1 MIKLIFSDMDGT
13 LLNERGELPPDFDE
27 VMQALQRK
35 NVLFAPASG
44 RQYYT
49 LLHQFSAYKDAF
61 VFLAEN
67 GTYAAYRGEELF
79 ASALP
84 PAVVTEMLAIAEQ
97 IPETHTVLCGKQSA
111 YIKPGAT
118 LFEKEVEK
126 YYVRCQVVDDFAAVR
141 DDILKIAVCD
151 LSASGAEDNTY
162 RHFSAF
168 KDRLQITVSSHLWM
182 DIMNPG
188 VNKGTAAQYVQKMLG
203 ILPEECMAFGDYLN
217 DIELLRAAHHSY
229 AMENAHPRLRETA
242 RFGAKSNRENGVMQA
257 IRTAVLNAE

>member
-13 LLNERGELPPDFDE
+13 LLDERGELPPDFDE

-49 LLHQFSAYKDAF
+49 LLHQFEAYKDAF
-61 VFLAEN
+61 VFIAEN
-67 GTYAAYRGEELF
+67 GTYAVHRSEELF

-84 PAVVTEMLAIAEQ
+84 SAVVAEMLSIAER

-111 YIKPGAT
+111 YIKPGAA

-126 YYVRCQVVDDFAAVR
+126 YYVRCQIVEDFAAVR

-151 LSASGAEDNTY
+151 LSEGGAENN
-162 RHFSAF
+162 AF
-168 KDRLQITVSSHLWM
+168 RRFAAFRDRFQIAVSSHLWM

-188 VNKGTAAQYVQKMLG
+188 VNKGTAAQYVQKLLG
-203 ILPEECMAFGDYLN
+203 ISPEECMAFGDYLN
-217 DIELLRAAHHSY
+217 DTELLRAAHYSY
-229 AMENAHPRLRETA
+229 AMENAHPRIRETA
-242 RFGAKSNRENGVMQA
+242 RFLAKSNRENGVMQA
-257 IRTAVLNAE
+257 IRTVVLSTE